1 MKLEIK
7 EHSKDADIIEVDNYD
22 AKETFTKLIEK
33 DEFGNRKNE
42 FVVFGENIYSTIN
55 IQSIK
60 VIDEN

>member
-22 AKETFTKLIEK
+22 AKETFAKLTEK
-33 DEFGNRKNE
+33 DEVGNRKNE